1 MGISTV
7 EACSVLKDES
17 ASSSTIAIVFLCFF
31 LVFLIFDT
39 GVSSYAI
46 YKATKS
52 SIEPPH
58 SHSSPS
64 DLERSSMIRKSA
76 QNIGAFYDS
85 RNSTSLSFHLRNG

>member
-39 GVSSYAI
+39 AVSSYAI
-46 YKATKS
+46 YKATKT
-52 SIEPPH
+52 SINPPH
-58 SHSSPS
+58 DHSYSPS
-64 DLERSSMIRKSA
+64 DPERSLMIGG
-76 QNIGAFYDS
+76 NS
-85 RNSTSLSFHLRNG
+85 RNTAAMYESRNIASIFRQ